1 MSEELK
7 QQQGPSPRYVALI
20 PAAGV
25 GARMGANSPKQY
37 LTIAGKSILQHTVNA
52 FLNFPGISHTY
63 VVVSEDDAFVDDY
76 LLAADRMTI
85 LRCGGATRR
94 DSVRNGLAYLA
105 DKLDAQDWV
114 LVHDA
119 ARPGL
124 TSALLQKL
132 IEQVGSHAVG
142 GLLALPVV
150 DTVKRVQD
158 GKVETVSRDG
168 LWLAQTPQM
177 FRYAMLCDALD
188 QAEQVTD
195 ESSALE
201 LMGYSPV
208 LVEGHACNLKVT
220 LPADLLLAAQYL
232 QRNK

>member
-1 MSEELK
+1 MSEELI

-63 VVVSEDDAFVDDY
+63 VVVSEDDAVADTS
-76 LLAADRMTI
+76 LLAAERMTI

-105 DKLDAQDWV
+105 DKLDANDWV

-132 IEQVGSHAVG
+132 IDQVGSDAVG

-150 DTVKRVQD
+150 DTVKRIQD
-158 GKVETVSRDG
+158 GKVETVSREG

-177 FRYAMLCDALD
+177 FRYALLCKALD

-220 LPADLLLAAQYL
+220 LPADLMMAAQYL

>member
-1 MSEELK
+1 MTEELK
-7 QQQGPSPRYVALI
+7 QQQNPAPRYVALI
-20 PAAGV
+20 PAAGT

-37 LTIAGKSILQHTVNA
+37 LTIGGKSILQHTVNA
-52 FLNFPGISHTY
+52 FLKFPGVSHTY
-63 VVVSEDDAFVDDY
+63 VVVSEDDALIDDY
-76 LLAADRMTI
+76 LQKADRLTI

-94 DSVRNGLAYLA
+94 DSVRNGLTYLA

-132 IEQVGSHAVG
+132 IDQVGTHAVG

-150 DTVKRVQD
+150 DTVKRVQE
-158 GKVETVSRDG
+158 GKVETVCRDG

-188 QAEQVTD
+188 QAAQVTD

-201 LMGYSPV
+201 LMGYAPL

-220 LPADLLLAAQYL
+220 LPADLLMATQYM